1 MRGSTGFR
9 GLAAGQVTTGEQQ
22 FVQMFVVAITI
33 AAGLL
38 VGNTIVWPRAT
49 L

>member
-1 MRGSTGFR
+1 MAIGHV
-9 GLAAGQVTTGEQQ
+9 AAGEQQ
-22 FVQMFVVAITI
+22 FVQMFVVALTI

-38 VGNTIVWPRAT
+38 VGNTIVQSKTT

>member
-1 MRGSTGFR
+1 M
-9 GLAAGQVTTGEQQ
+9 AAGQVATGEQQ
-22 FVQMFVVAITI
+22 FVQMFVVALTM

-38 VGNTIVWPRAT
+38 VGNTIVKPKAT